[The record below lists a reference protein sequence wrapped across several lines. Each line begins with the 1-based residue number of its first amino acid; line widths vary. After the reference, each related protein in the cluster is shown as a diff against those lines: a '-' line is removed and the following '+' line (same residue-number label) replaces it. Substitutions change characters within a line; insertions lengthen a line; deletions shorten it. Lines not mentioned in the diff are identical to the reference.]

1 VRAHIELRLRD
12 GVPAVDAPYWGD
24 VIDRKVGTPT
34 RLHPAIDRVLEAARA
49 HVWVTSEYPR
59 ASREWTRDEIAAGL
73 DRIYRLV
80 LLRSDASP
88 DELAKKIRLLP
99 AVVYAYVGR
108 IGQAEIPPS
117 EEMSRDRNARHK
129 RSREEILLPEAHA
142 LTLGSP
148 KVVVA
153 VLDTGVSLSHP
164 ELQHCLVPGFDFV
177 DIIDGASM
185 FIGDFIGADPVP
197 EDEVGHGTHVAGIIA
212 GKGIRMPVG
221 VAPRCKLM
229 PVRVLGAMER
239 DGRRVGAGLID
250 NINTAVKWAVDH
262 GAHVINMS
270 LGVRHEG
277 GGLPHDE
284 VIAYAR
290 RKGVTVVA
298 ASGNGGGED
307 LFYPGALPHVI
318 TVGAADD
325 DGHVAQYSSWGRQV
339 SLVAPGTDIFSTY
352 LENGYALSTGT
363 SHAAPFVAGAAALL
377 RSRALA
383 RGRRLRDGQV
393 KYLLQHTADKVGRS
407 FKHIK
412 AGYGRLNVRDALR
425 LLDHRLEAT

>member
-1 VRAHIELRLRD
+1 MKPHIKLQLDD
-12 GVPAVDAPYWGD
+12 GVAATDAPYWGGI
-24 VIDRKVGTPT
+24 VRSKAQVPT
-34 RLHPAIDRVLEAARA
+34 SLHPDVDRVLSAARSP
-49 HVWVTSEYPR
+49 VWVTAEYPR
-59 ASREWTRDEIAAGL
+59 TNATWTNDEIKAGL
-73 DRIYRLV
+73 DRVYRLI
-80 LLRSDASP
+80 LRRNGEFPAGLI
-88 DELAKKIRLLP
+88 EQIRLLP
-99 AVVYAYVGR
+99 VVKYADIGE
-108 IGQAEIPPS
+108 IGQALLPPS
-117 EEMSRDRNARHK
+117 YAQSVSNQRHM

-142 LTLGSP
+142 ITRGSA

-153 VLDTGVSLSHP
+153 VLDTGVALRHP
-164 ELQHCLVPGFDFV
+164 ELRHALVPGFDFV
-177 DIIDGASM
+177 DIIDGASA

-197 EDEVGHGTHVAGIIA
+197 DDEVGHGTHVAGIIA
-212 GKGIRMPVG
+212 ARGLRMPIG

-229 PVRVLGAMER
+229 PVRVLGAMEK

-250 NINTAVKWAVDH
+250 NINTAVKWCVDR

-270 LGVRHEG
+270 LGVKHEG

-284 VIAYAR
+284 VINYAQ

-318 TVGAADD
+318 TVGAADETGD
-325 DGHVAQYSSWGRQV
+325 VAPYSSWGRQV

-352 LENGYALSTGT
+352 LDNEYALSTGT

-377 RSRALA
+377 RSRALE
-383 RGRRLRDGQV
+383 RGRRLRDAQV
-393 KYLLQHTADKVGRS
+393 KHLLQHTADKVDRN
-407 FKHIK
+407 FKHLK

-425 LLDHRLEAT
+425 LLDHRLEAS